1 MSRNILLIEPNYK
14 NKYPPIGL
22 MKLSQYHKLLGD
34 RVTFFKGE
42 IRDLIIRDIIE
53 LVLKQLKKIDN
64 DVCWENYY
72 PEIQDYIKNGN
83 TCLFEDIIKGRYK
96 STLEAWLIHYRDYYK
111 NGEYKNHPL
120 YDRVCITTL
129 FTFYYLKTINTIKAV
144 KNLVRNEKE
153 IYVGGIMAS
162 VMPEK
167 IKEETNITPHVGL
180 LNKPGI
186 LDDNEYIIDDLPLD
200 YSILHEIDYKYPVD
214 NTFYAYSTRGCI
226 RKCSFCAVPILEPKF
241 ESFIPISK
249 NIDEVRIMYGD
260 RPNLLLL
267 DNNVLA
273 SKSFFAKIIDE
284 IKKAGFQKG
293 AMYKCP
299 NWLELY
305 YNNLKN
311 CINDKAY
318 TNALFNEY
326 IALLDKTKDNER
338 QEIYELLKTNNLLN
352 KYSASKESL
361 LQTYKVIKPYY
372 EKHQNTSERKKIVD
386 FNQGIDARL
395 INEENAQLLSEIA
408 IDPLRLAFDKWS
420 DKKTYIN
427 AVEICARNSIKSMS
441 NYLLYNEDDKPIE
454 LYKRFKIN
462 ISLCERLNISIYSF
476 PMKYHPIKGDYSQ
489 NRNFIGQYW
498 NRKYI
503 RAIQTILNAT
513 KGKIGR
519 GKSFFYKAFG
529 KNIEEY
535 KRLLIMPEPYLLY
548 RLFFEHIGYSQDWYN
563 AFQKLDNME
572 RKELLELV
580 SDNKFNTLIYD
591 SIKNTKIKKVYSH
604 YLITRDNVINLTTDI
619 GKLKLIYDNKIKSN
633 HFNFTQ
639 KTQKGK
645 SPHMRILTKTL
656 KT

>member
-1 MSRNILLIEPNYK
+1 
-14 NKYPPIGL
+14 
-22 MKLSQYHKLLGD
+22 MKLSKYHKLLGD
-34 RVTFFKGE
+34 KVTFFKGE
-42 IRDLIIRDIIE
+42 IHDLVIRDIIA
-53 LVLKQLKKIDN
+53 LALKQLKRIDG
-64 DVCWENYY
+64 DICWENYY
-72 PEIQDYIKNGN
+72 PGIQDYIKNGN
-83 TCLFEDIIKGRYK
+83 TYLFEDIIGGRYK
-96 STLEAWLIHYRDYYK
+96 STLKAWLIHYRDYYK
-111 NGEYKNHPL
+111 DGEYKNYPL

-129 FTFYYLKTINTIKAV
+129 FTFYYLKTINTIKAA
-144 KNLVRNEKE
+144 KNLVKNEKN

-167 IKEETNITPHVGL
+167 IKEETNITPYVGL

-186 LDDNEYIIDDLPLD
+186 LDDNGYIIDNLPLD
-200 YSILHEIDYKYPVD
+200 YSILHEIDYKYPAD
-214 NTFYAYSTRGCI
+214 NAFYAYSTRGCI

-241 ESFIPISK
+241 ESFISISE
-249 NIDEVRIMYGD
+249 NIDEVRKIYGD

-273 SKSFFAKIIDE
+273 SKSSFSKIIGE

-293 AMYKCP
+293 AMYKAP

-326 IALLDKTKDNER
+326 MALLDKTKDSER
-338 QEIYELLKTNNLLN
+338 QNIYELLKNNNLLN
-352 KYSASKESL
+352 IYSASKKSL
-361 LQTYKVIKPYY
+361 LQIYQAVKPYY

-395 INEENAQLLSEIA
+395 INEENAQLLSEIS

-427 AVEICARNSIKSMS
+427 AVEICARNGIKSMS
-441 NYLLYNEDDKPIE
+441 NYLLYNEKDKPIE

-462 ISLCERLNISIYSF
+462 ISLCERLNINIYSF

-489 NRNFIGQYW
+489 NRDFIGQHW

-503 RAIQTILNAT
+503 RAVQTILNAT

-529 KNIEEY
+529 KNVEEY
-535 KRLLIMPEPYLLY
+535 KRLLIMPESYLLY
-548 RLFFEHIGYSQDWYN
+548 RFFFEYIGCSQDWYN
-563 AFQKLDNME
+563 AFQKLDKAE
-572 RKELLELV
+572 RKELLVLV

-604 YLITRDNVINLTTDI
+604 YLITRDDIINPTTNI
-619 GKLKLIYDNKIKSN
+619 GKQKFIYDKKVKST
-633 HFNFTQ
+633 HSNFTQ
-639 KTQKGK
+639 KTKEGK
-645 SPHMRILTKTL
+645 PFPAP
-656 KT
+656 